1 MYKLDLVSDN
11 KAIDELVDSINTDSL
26 TYVLDDINAPII
38 AIFSGVVLIIVLFA
52 VYYCIMRA

>member
-1 MYKLDLVSDN
+1 VYKLDLVSDN